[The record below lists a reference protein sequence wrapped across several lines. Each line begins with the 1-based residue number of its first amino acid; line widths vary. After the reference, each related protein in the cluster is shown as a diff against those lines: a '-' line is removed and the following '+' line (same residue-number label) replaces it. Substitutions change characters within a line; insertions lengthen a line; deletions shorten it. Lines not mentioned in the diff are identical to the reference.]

1 MSSNSNNKPYSTP
14 IGHERTCDAIMS
26 SNSNSSND
34 KPFFTHIKHERT
46 PTRDIIMS
54 CSSSSNGS
62 SSSSSELYSIP
73 IGQERALRRARRREF
88 SERAR
93 QVLEASALKGDV
105 PHADPA
111 ARGWT
116 AVIIAS
122 YLEKT
127 PAEQVRAR
135 KAADRAAEVIQTLPP
150 TGNWT
155 AETAAA
161 ALAWAATETDDLGLK
176 AQFLHMRS
184 SVASNAAALNCTLI
198 LDLLAIF
205 PPPPPPEMPGHTNPA
220 PSLREIL
227 LKEIQAITPL

>member
-54 CSSSSNGS
+54 CSSSR
-62 SSSSSELYSIP
+62 
-73 IGQERALRRARRREF
+73 QERALRRERRREF